1 MASELFADTA
11 GWANYLVGSQPF
23 HTQAKELLV
32 RANASGKRVV
42 TTNYVLA
49 ELVALLTSPLRV
61 SRPLLITIIETIR
74 SASWVEVVYI
84 DSRLDQE
91 AWTTLMAR
99 PDQTWSLVDCA
110 SFAVMRQRGIGD
122 ALTSDHHFEQA
133 GFIKLLR

>member
-61 SRPLLITIIETIR
+61 SRPLLITIIETIQQY
-74 SASWVEVVYI
+74 V
-84 DSRLDQE
+84 L
-91 AWTTLMAR
+91 
-99 PDQTWSLVDCA
+99 
-110 SFAVMRQRGIGD
+110 
-122 ALTSDHHFEQA
+122 
-133 GFIKLLR
+133 K